1 MRDGADV
8 DLYGVLGVPRD
19 ASAREI
25 RHAYRRLAR
34 RHHPDLNPGPGGS
47 QRFASVAGAYE
58 ILHDPVRRARY
69 DRTLS
74 PSPAVLRR
82 GASGQPARPMP
93 VDGRLP
99 RHGILELSPYEAA
112 HLARH
117 PLALRDGRGLTILLP
132 AGTRDGDRINVLHDG
147 RVAVL
152 TVRAHNKNLTAAD

>member
-8 DLYGVLGVPRD
+8 DLYRVLGVPRD

-47 QRFASVAGAYE
+47 QRFAAVAGAYE
-58 ILHDPVRRARY
+58 ILRDPVRRARY
-69 DRTLS
+69 DDTLS
-74 PSPAVLRR
+74 PSPAARR
-82 GASGQPARPMP
+82 RASGQPARPMP
-93 VDGRLP
+93 VDNRLP

-117 PLALRDGRGLTILLP
+117 PLALQDGRGQTILLP
-132 AGTRDGDRINVLHDG
+132 AGTRDGDRITVLHDG

-152 TVRAHNKNLTAAD
+152 TVRTHNKNLTAAD

>member
-34 RHHPDLNPGPGGS
+34 RHHPDLNPRPGGS
-47 QRFASVAGAYE
+47 QQYASVAGAYE
-58 ILHDPVRRARY
+58 ILRDSVRRARY
-69 DRTLS
+69 DRTLR
-74 PSPAVLRR
+74 PSPAARR
-82 GASGQPARPMP
+82 RASGQPARPMP
-93 VDGRLP
+93 VDHRLP

-112 HLARH
+112 HRARH

-132 AGTRDGDRINVLHDG
+132 AGTREGDRITVLHGG
-147 RVAVL
+147 RTAVL
-152 TVRAHNKNLTAAD
+152 TVWTQNKNLTAVD